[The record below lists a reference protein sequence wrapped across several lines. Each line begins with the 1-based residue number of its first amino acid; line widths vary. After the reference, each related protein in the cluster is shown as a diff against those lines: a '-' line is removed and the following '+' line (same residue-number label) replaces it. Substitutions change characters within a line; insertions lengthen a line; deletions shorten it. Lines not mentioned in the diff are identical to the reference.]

1 MSPIITGVISVVV
14 SVAVMIAYNYFTTSN
29 THPLPQ
35 NIPADVPIGTMVP
48 YAGKDIPAGWIA
60 CDNAAYPTTTYPQLY
75 AAIGFT
81 YGMDGSNYRVPDT
94 RGVFMRGIDATA
106 TRDTNRPAGSIQLS
120 GTVPDTNS
128 VFTGASA
135 SATGGVGY
143 VPAPLAGQDKY
154 VLNGS
159 GKWSAISNYFSPVT
173 LSGQNAVGFINIPP
187 SATEIT
193 VMFRGIS
200 ISSSTSDFVVQLGYG
215 TGPTYVD
222 SGYIGNATLLQN
234 SAPDIRVYT
243 SGFGIWTN
251 NTVTAFTGIMK
262 ISLLDPSTNTW
273 ISSQNGALNLS
284 SLSTHYGNISSAYMS
299 LTSGPLT
306 AIRVMASASAPAVKF
321 SGGTINVKYT
331 T

>member
-1 MSPIITGVISVVV
+1 M
-14 SVAVMIAYNYFTTSN
+14 
-29 THPLPQ
+29 L
-35 NIPADVPIGTMVP
+35 P
-48 YAGKDIPAGWIA
+48 YAGNKIPAGWLA

-94 RGVFMRGIDATA
+94 RGVFMRGMDATA

-120 GTVPDTNS
+120 GTVPDINS

-173 LSGQNAVGFINIPP
+173 LSGQNAVPFINIPP
-187 SATEIT
+187 STTEIT
-193 VMFRGIS
+193 VMFRGVNIPFN
-200 ISSSTSDFVVQLGYG
+200 TNDFVMQLGYG
-215 TGPTYVD
+215 TPLFYAPT
-222 SGYIGNATLLQN
+222 GYIGSATVIQGAYPP
-234 SAPDIRVYT
+234 STYSYT
-243 SGFGIWTN
+243 TGFGIYAN
-251 NTVTAFTGIMK
+251 QIVTSFTGVMK
-262 ISLLDPSTNTW
+262 ITLFDPSVNMW
-273 ISSQNGALNLS
+273 ISSMTGSISQNNVLS
-284 SLSTHYGNISSAYMS
+284 GNVSNGYISLPS
-299 LTSGPLT
+299 PLT
-306 AIRVMASASAPAVKF
+306 AVRAMASATIASYTF
-321 SGGTINVKYT
+321 GGGSINIKYT